1 MHLSGQNKW
10 RTVIGLTQ
18 LNDLAKPFTSLVKSG
33 SDAGKFGD
41 YVEHSAVNQ
50 RLLAHLGPFDQRII
64 EVVYDMHPDLGQ
76 VCTGVILEL
85 GLRIDGEYRM
95 IQEVGDVE
103 HPFRKGRTNG
113 DRLKMATSDAIKR
126 CAMRV
131 GLGLHLYAQNDYFLD
146 KLLEEK

>member
-1 MHLSGQNKW
+1 MIDLKD
-10 RTVIGLTQ
+10 LKA
-18 LNDLAKPFTSLVKSG
+18 LAKPFTALVKKG

-50 RLLAHLGPFDQRII
+50 RLLAHLGPFDQRVV
-64 EVVYDMHPDLGQ
+64 EVVYDMHPEFGQ

-85 GLRIDGEYRM
+85 SLYIDGEQIK

-113 DRLKMATSDAIKR
+113 DRLKNAISDAIKR

-131 GLGLHLYAQNDYFLD
+131 GLGLHLYAQDDYFLE
-146 KLLEEK
+146 KLLEDKNDSTS

>member
-1 MHLSGQNKW
+1 M
-10 RTVIGLTQ
+10 IGLTQ

-50 RLLAHLGPFDQRII
+50 RLLAHLGPFDQRVI
-64 EVVYDMHPDLGQ
+64 EVVYDIHPDLGQ

>member
-50 RLLAHLGPFDQRII
+50 RLLAHLGPFDQRVI
-64 EVVYDMHPDLGQ
+64 EVVYDIHPDLGQ

>member
-1 MHLSGQNKW
+1 MIDLKDL
-10 RTVIGLTQ
+10 RA
-18 LNDLAKPFTSLVKSG
+18 LAKPFTSLVKKG

-50 RLLAHLGPFDQRII
+50 RLLAHLGPFDQRVV
-64 EVVYDMHPDLGQ
+64 EVVYDLHPELGQ

-85 GLRIDGEYRM
+85 TLYIDGEQIR

-113 DRLKMATSDAIKR
+113 DRLKNAISDAVKR

-131 GLGLHLYAQNDYFLD
+131 GLGLHLYAQDDYFLE
-146 KLLEEK
+146 KLLEDKNDSKG